1 MGIKLV
7 VSDLDGCLLKNDGT
21 LPDNFGEAFDIMQQQ
36 GVVFAAASGR
46 SATGMKRPFG
56 TLADKIDL
64 ISDNGARVYHGNHKV
79 SQRILPYEE
88 YRPVVEEIRK
98 HEGLLA
104 VACGEKGA
112 WVEDLSSVTDDME
125 QELLKYYP
133 TWRECSFDHIPDR
146 IIKFALLYFDDIEK
160 NIYPV
165 LRKFDNDRIC
175 IQVTAFVWIDV
186 FEKGVSKGAG
196 VAALQDELGISP
208 AETVVFGDYLNDIS
222 MADAASASFAPLNA
236 HRKVKERFSK
246 VIGSNDE
253 GSVPETIINLLS
265 NNSQDG
271 ISRAGT

>member
-7 VSDLDGCLLKNDGT
+7 VSDLDGCLLRSDGS
-21 LPDNFGEAFDIMQQQ
+21 LPDNFREAFGIMQQQ

-46 SATGMKRPFG
+46 SAAGAKRPFG
-56 TLADKIDL
+56 VLADKIDL
-64 ISDNGARVYHGNHKV
+64 ISDNGARVYHGNHIV
-79 SQRILPYEE
+79 FQRILPYEE

-112 WVEDLSSVTDDME
+112 WVEDLSSVTDDMA

-133 TWRECSFDHIPDR
+133 TWRECSFECIPDK

-165 LRKFDNDRIC
+165 LQQFDNDRIC
-175 IQVTAFVWIDV
+175 VQVTAFVWIDV
-186 FEKGVSKGAG
+186 FEKGISKGMG
-196 VAALQDELGISP
+196 VAALQDELGITS

-222 MADAASASFAPLNA
+222 MADVASVSCAPLNA
-236 HRKVKERFSK
+236 HRKVKERFTK
-246 VIGSNDE
+246 VIGSNEE

-265 NNSQDG
+265 NNIQEG
-271 ISRAGT
+271 A

>member
-160 NIYPV
+160 NIYPAFK
-165 LRKFDNDRIC
+165 RFDNDKIC
-175 IQVTAFVWIDV
+175 VQVTAYVWMDIY
-186 FEKGVSKGAG
+186 EKGISKGNGIEAI
-196 VAALQDELGISP
+196 QKEFGISP
-208 AETVVFGDYLNDIS
+208 EETAVFGDYLNDLS
-222 MADAASASFAPLNA
+222 MADHAALSFAPANA
-236 HRKVKERFSK
+236 HPAVKEYFSETTA
-246 VIGSNDE
+246 SNTE
-253 GSVPETIINLLS
+253 AGVTAKILELIN
-265 NNSQDG
+265 
-271 ISRAGT
+271 